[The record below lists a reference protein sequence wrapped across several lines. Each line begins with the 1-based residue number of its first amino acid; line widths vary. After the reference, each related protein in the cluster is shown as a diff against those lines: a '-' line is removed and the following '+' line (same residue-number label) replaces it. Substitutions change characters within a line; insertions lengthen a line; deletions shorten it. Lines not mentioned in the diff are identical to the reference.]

1 MLGYHHFMNLNE
13 LDCTKEPLN
22 LAATLKSGQAFRWR
36 QDDAG
41 TWWGTVR
48 DSVLALSQPSG
59 TPHSPVLWQTY
70 PVLDQVEL
78 VTDYFRLNMKLD
90 DLYSEWCE
98 ADPRMAAAVEK
109 YRGLRILDQPPDEAL
124 FAFLCATAK
133 PIPQIERLVYLL
145 AKEFGE
151 AVTVPGAPNDLHLFP
166 TIDALAQAPESAI
179 RAMGWGFRA
188 PRVPACANI
197 LVNDPELL
205 PSLIDMPYA
214 EAVRALQQFPG
225 IGGKVADCK
234 LSFIA

>member
-1 MLGYHHFMNLNE
+1 MIWNE
-13 LDCTKEPLN
+13 LDCTGKPLN

-48 DSVLALSQPSG
+48 DTVLALSQLSG

-70 PVLDQVEL
+70 PFLDQVEL

-90 DLYSEWCE
+90 DLYFEWCE
-98 ADPRMAAAVEK
+98 ADPRMSPAVEK
-109 YRGLRILDQPPDEAL
+109 YRGLRILDQPPEEAL

-197 LVNDPELL
+197 YSQCARSEG
-205 PSLIDMPYA
+205 SLRD
-214 EAVRALQQFPG
+214 ERRHRESQRGTGRVQVQRSGEGTLRLCLG
-225 IGGKVADCK
+225 
-234 LSFIA
+234 